1 MIFGLGWSLLSA
13 CTPKVTHVPVNKTE
27 ASKTITIQGGTF
39 TMGNGYASDNPPVE
53 VTVKNLEVQVYEVS
67 VILFQEFVRK
77 TGYRTQAEIKG
88 GSYVFLPG
96 NTPDSLSIPGAP
108 WWKFVRGAYWMQ
120 PRGPEMTVEEDILY
134 KPVSH
139 IAYEDACAYCE
150 WLNMRLPTEAEW
162 EYLAYVN
169 QSESTFNR
177 WEGLF
182 PQENTGADGY
192 LNTAPVGSFTSG
204 KAGLHDMQ
212 GNVWEWCADYYHAG
226 WYTLAHDYPMA
237 QRAKGPSKSYDPE
250 NPYAES
256 RVIRG
261 GSFLC
266 AENYCSGYNTQT
278 RMRSGLENTFEH
290 IGFRC
295 VKEVK

>member
-1 MIFGLGWSLLSA
+1 MIIGLGWNLMIG
-13 CTPKVTHVPVNKTE
+13 CTSQGNHVPSNKTE
-27 ASKTITIQGGTF
+27 AGKTVTIQGGTF
-39 TMGNGYASDNPPVE
+39 TMGNGDAPDNPPVE
-53 VTVKNLEVQVYEVS
+53 IKVKDLEVQVYEVS

-77 TGYRTQAEIKG
+77 TGYRTQAEKRG

-96 NTPDSLSIPGAP
+96 NSPDSLSIPGAP
-108 WWKFVRGAYWMQ
+108 WWKFIRDAYWMQ
-120 PRGPEMTVEEDILY
+120 PRGPEITIEEDILY
-134 KPVSH
+134 KPVTH
-139 IAYEDACAYCE
+139 IAYADACAYCE

-162 EYLAYVN
+162 EYIAREN
-169 QSESTFNR
+169 ENDENFNR

-182 PQENTGADGY
+182 PIENSGKDGFK
-192 LNTAPVGSFTSG
+192 NSAPVGSYSPG

-212 GNVWEWCADYYHAG
+212 GNVWEWCADYYHSG
-226 WYTLAHDYPMA
+226 WYELAKNYPLEKRV
-237 QRAKGPSKSYDPE
+237 QGPLRGFDSD

-256 RVIRG
+256 WVIRG

-266 AENYCSGYNTQT
+266 AENYCTGYNTQN
-278 RMRSGLENTFEH
+278 RMRSGMENTFEH